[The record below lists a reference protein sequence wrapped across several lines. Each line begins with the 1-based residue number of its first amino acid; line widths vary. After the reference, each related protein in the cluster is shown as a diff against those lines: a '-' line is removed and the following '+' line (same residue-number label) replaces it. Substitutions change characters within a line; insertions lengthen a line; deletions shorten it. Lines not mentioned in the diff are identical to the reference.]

1 MGFTISVGGGCDI
14 SAAQMAADGICPFR
28 GTYTLGGIPF
38 SDRLEYEYDFDNV
51 TELIE
56 SGKLLTRTSPTPA
69 DYEMFFDSVLERG
82 VKSIVHISVD
92 SRLSED
98 YDCAIKAVRN
108 ELVKFPRCEIY
119 VVDAGTFS
127 VGMHPLIERAKYL
140 KSNGLTAAEAFLEL
154 NKTAKNVCTYFATED
169 LSYLKRLGKINV
181 NADRGKILNL
191 QYILKLNTRGKF
203 LITGKTRG
211 NLSTAERLAVLTEK
225 SGADKIY
232 LSTAGNFNQLI
243 SFRKKAESRI
253 AGLLSETDRMG
264 LFTLSMLGSRA
275 YAVAYLAE
283 NASVTQ

>member
-69 DYEMFFDSVLERG
+69 DYEMFFDSILERG

-140 KSNGLTAAEAFLEL
+140 KSNGFTAAEAFLEL
-154 NKTAKNVCTYFATED
+154 NKTFAHI
-169 LSYLKRLGKINV
+169 LLRKI
-181 NADRGKILNL
+181 
-191 QYILKLNTRGKF
+191 
-203 LITGKTRG
+203 
-211 NLSTAERLAVLTEK
+211 
-225 SGADKIY
+225 
-232 LSTAGNFNQLI
+232 
-243 SFRKKAESRI
+243 
-253 AGLLSETDRMG
+253 
-264 LFTLSMLGSRA
+264 
-275 YAVAYLAE
+275 
-283 NASVTQ
+283 